1 MADIIRRGDDGA
13 PLIILLHGRGADAGD
28 MAGLAAILPEAWGV
42 VAPNAPFPA
51 EPWGYGRGYAW
62 YRFLGDRAPEPDSF
76 STSLGAVAE
85 LLAFLPPRL
94 GREPGPI
101 ALGGFSQGG
110 TVATAYA
117 LAASAGEL
125 PDAVTIPLAVNLSGF
140 LAEHPRVRPHTAAGT
155 RFFWAHGTEDP
166 AIPFA
171 WAVAGRQALRAAGA
185 DLVERD
191 YPMGHGIVQEELHD
205 LVAWIEGDA
214 TA

>member
-1 MADIIRRGDDGA
+1 MTDIIRRGEDGA
-13 PLIILLHGRGADAGD
+13 PLLVLLHGRGADAGD
-28 MAGLAAILPEAWGV
+28 IAGVAAMLPEAWGV

-62 YRFLGDRAPEPDSF
+62 YRFLGDRAPEPASF
-76 STSLGAVAE
+76 STSLDAVGE

-94 GREPGPI
+94 GREPGPV

-125 PDAVTIPLAVNLSGF
+125 EDATTVPMAINLSGF
-140 LAEHPRVRPHTAAGT
+140 LAEHPAVRAHASPGT
-155 RFFWAHGTEDP
+155 RYFWGHGTEDP

-171 WAVAGRQALRAAGA
+171 WAVEGRRMLREAGA
-185 DLVERD
+185 DLVEHD
-191 YPMGHGIVQEELHD
+191 YAMGHGIVDQELRD
-205 LVAWIEGDA
+205 LVAWIEGGA
-214 TA
+214 AA